1 MQYSMEEMPLAIGM
15 IFSELREVK
24 KELEYLK
31 AQREP
36 TNRLLSTKEIAKELG
51 VSQWKVR
58 EMTAEKTIPHKR
70 AGSKYLY
77 SLNEV
82 LKSINVSKRK

>member
-1 MQYSMEEMPLAIGM
+1 MEYTLEEIPLAIGM

-24 KELEYLK
+24 KELELLK
-31 AQREP
+31 SQKEP
-36 TNRLLSTKEIAKELG
+36 STRLLSTKEIAAELG
-51 VSQWKVR
+51 VSQWKIR

-70 AGSKYLY
+70 AGAKYLY

-82 LKSINVSKRK
+82 LKSINVSKRR